1 MAKDDIADLVVRIA
15 REIGINPDEVD
26 DLQTFLNRIYEYIV
40 STKNLPKTEKE
51 LSELLELARESKMLN
66 EPLVN
71 YLILKRL
78 EESKYKE
85 GFEHGLMISK
95 TDEKKRVEEKY
106 IEILEKFLTMFE
118 KFFIPNMM
126 NMMKAFQPFSRGTTT
141 NTPPIVFEDEEL
153 KNKEGVKIEFE
164 EEEKER

>member
-1 MAKDDIADLVVRIA
+1 MAKDDVAGLVIKIAN
-15 REIGINPDEVD
+15 EIGIKPDEID
-26 DLQTFLNRIYEYIV
+26 DLPTFLSKVYEFIV
-40 STKNLPKTEKE
+40 SNKTLPKVKEE

-78 EESKYKE
+78 EETKYKE
-85 GFEHGLMISK
+85 GLEHGMMLSK

-106 IEILEKFLTMFE
+106 IEILEKFLTLFE

-126 NMMKAFQPFSRGTTT
+126 NMMKMLHTPFSRGA
-141 NTPPIVFEDEEL
+141 NIKNPPVIFEDEG
-153 KNKEGVKIEFE
+153 KKEEGMKVEFE
-164 EEEKER
+164 EEE

>member
-1 MAKDDIADLVVRIA
+1 MSKDDIADLVVRIA
-15 REIGINPDEVD
+15 REIGINPDEID
-26 DLQTFLNRIYEYIV
+26 DLPTFLNRIYEYIV

-78 EESKYKE
+78 EESKYRE
-85 GFEHGLMISK
+85 GLEHGLMISK

-106 IEILEKFLTMFE
+106 IEILEKFLNVFE

-126 NMMKAFQPFSRGTTT
+126 NMMKMLHTPFSRGA
-141 NTPPIVFEDEEL
+141 NIKNPPVIFEDESVKSE
-153 KNKEGVKIEFE
+153 EGVKIEFE
-164 EEEKER
+164 EK